1 MNYTLKELQQRVN
14 NLIKEQ
20 GEDAHCGA
28 WIYTKNDCYLK
39 DNNGEFDE
47 ENTVEDSIL
56 VRRIFDDV
64 GNIDHI
70 YTVIQECV
78 DEVTEEQY
86 MNYQQELEDES
97 PLVQ

>member
-47 ENTVEDSIL
+47 QNTVEDPIL
-56 VRRIFDDV
+56 VRRIMQDIGD
-64 GNIDHI
+64 NDYI
-70 YTVIQECV
+70 YQVIQESV
-78 DEVTEEQY
+78 DEATEEQY

>member
-70 YTVIQECV
+70 YTVIQESV

-86 MNYQQELEDES
+86 MLYQQELEDES